1 MKQSYYSNTF
11 KSFAAL
17 ALLTGAVLFNS
28 NESQAQQVFK
38 VEPIENAKALSRDS
52 VNNFV
57 SFNPLFVDGKTYLR
71 WLVKNDRKD
80 GVFIIERSNDGAQ
93 FEALGFKDRVATQ
106 ADVNLFYSYVDEN
119 PPLENAHYRVMQ
131 VGVDQTYNYSATVRV
146 KTGAAKQG
154 VSSSATIDDKK

>member
-1 MKQSYYSNTF
+1 MNQLYF
-11 KSFAAL
+11 
-17 ALLTGAVLFNS
+17 FNS
-28 NESQAQQVFK
+28 YKSLVAAVAVSLAFTLNSVESQAQQVFK

-57 SFNPLFVDGKTYLR
+57 SFNPLFVEGKTYLR

-80 GVFIIERSNDGAQ
+80 GVFIIERSDDGNQ

-106 ADVNLFYSYVDEN
+106 ADVNLFYSYIDEN
-119 PPLENAHYRVMQ
+119 PPLEHAHYRVMQ

-146 KTGAAKQG
+146 KTGTTKQG
-154 VSSSATIDDKK
+154 VSSSATNDKK

>member
-1 MKQSYYSNTF
+1 MKQSYISNTF
-11 KSFAAL
+11 KSVIVL
-17 ALLTGAVLFNS
+17 VLFACAMVFNI
-28 NESQAQQVFK
+28 NETQAQQVFK
-38 VEPIENAKALSRDS
+38 VEPIENAKALSKDS

-57 SFNPLFVDGKTYLR
+57 SFNPLFAEGKTYLR

-80 GVFIIERSNDGAQ
+80 GVFIIERSDDGSQ

-119 PPLENAHYRVMQ
+119 PPLEHAHYRVMQ

-146 KTGAAKQG
+146 KTGATKQG
-154 VSSSATIDDKK
+154 ASSSATNDDKK